1 MTRRWPSVQYIALRI
16 RGGYCCW
23 LGRVINKMEEHSSS
37 KLIAD
42 KCYVL
47 FRNYPGGPSSC
58 RQDGGMNGARLGS
71 RSGTRGG
78 LPAAAA
84 GPAASLHHSSP
95 HPHQQLSQPLL
106 RPVTGAQPQVSS
118 HHKQHAPLS
127 KQSQRVEQR
136 SVSSGSDTS
145 TNWRHHQLA
154 ELRPTGYNNAAVLSA
169 QTGTNGHGGK
179 CLVYC

>member
-16 RGGYCCW
+16 RGEYCCW
-23 LGRVINKMEEHSSS
+23 LGRVINKKEEHSSS

-71 RSGTRGG
+71 RGGTRGG
-78 LPAAAA
+78 LPAAVA

-95 HPHQQLSQPLL
+95 HSHQQLSQPLL

-118 HHKQHAPLS
+118 HHMQHAPPS
-127 KQSQRVEQR
+127 KQLQR
-136 SVSSGSDTS
+136 SDTS
-145 TNWRHHQLA
+145 SNWRHHQLA

-169 QTGTNGHGGK
+169 QTGTNGRGGK
-179 CLVYC
+179 CLVHC